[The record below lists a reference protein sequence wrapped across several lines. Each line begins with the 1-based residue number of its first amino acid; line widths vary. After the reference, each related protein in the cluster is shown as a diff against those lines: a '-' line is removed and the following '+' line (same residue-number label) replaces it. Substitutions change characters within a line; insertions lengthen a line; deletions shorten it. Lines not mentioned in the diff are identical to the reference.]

1 MLIFALL
8 FVYVT
13 DFKCA
18 MAHFE
23 EHKSTIESHLY
34 LASSEGHE
42 HHHEAHSHDHKHVG
56 AAKVHSHE
64 HGHEKKSESKGSC
77 CKASTDSFFSSLA
90 NSHISK
96 LNLKKSFLSSFNLP
110 SFNAFIS
117 IREFNIPYFA
127 FSRHLIK
134 PKVPDIRTF
143 IQSFII

>member
-18 MAHFE
+18 MAHFQ
-23 EHKSTIESHLY
+23 EHNGSIAPQHE
-34 LASSEGHE
+34 LASVEEHE
-42 HHHEAHSHDHKHVG
+42 HHHEVHSHDHKHVDATEG
-56 AAKVHSHE
+56 DSHE
-64 HGHEKKSESKGSC
+64 HDHEKKSESKGSC

-96 LNLKKSFLSSFNLP
+96 LNFKKSFLSSFNLP
-110 SFNAFIS
+110 SLNSFVS
-117 IREFNIPYFA
+117 IREFNIPYFV